1 MAALSAAKVSLPA
14 IAASILLGLIS
25 AVDAQ
30 CNTVTTYSD
39 ATSEVP
45 LSSMVRAARNAE
57 DFIGFE
63 GALTISNG
71 TGKVSFFNDRSAS
84 TFEPQFCKI
93 EFVGPNEDSIIEL
106 GRKRHI
112 ELLKQAQYEV
122 SSPPIS
128 YHLPV

>member
-128 YHLPV
+128 YDLPV

>member
-1 MAALSAAKVSLPA
+1 MAAEVSLPA
-14 IAASILLGLIS
+14 AIAAAALLLGLIS

-45 LSSMVRAARNAE
+45 LSAMVRAARNAE

-84 TFEPQFCKI
+84 AFEPQFCKI

-106 GRKRHI
+106 GRKSPI
-112 ELLKQAQYEV
+112 ELLKLSRREALYQ
-122 SSPPIS
+122 
-128 YHLPV
+128 L

>member
-1 MAALSAAKVSLPA
+1 MAAVATSEVSLLA
-14 IAASILLGLIS
+14 IAAAILIGLIS

-45 LSSMVRAARNAE
+45 LSAMVRAARNAE

-84 TFEPQFCKI
+84 AFEPQFCKI

-106 GRKRHI
+106 GRKSPI
-112 ELLKQAQYEV
+112 ELLKLSRREALYQ
-122 SSPPIS
+122 
-128 YHLPV
+128 L

>member
-1 MAALSAAKVSLPA
+1 MAAVAASKVSLLA
-14 IAASILLGLIS
+14 IAAAILIGLIS

-45 LSSMVRAARNAE
+45 LSAMVRAARNSE

-84 TFEPQFCKI
+84 AFEPQFCKI

-106 GRKRHI
+106 GRKSPI
-112 ELLKQAQYEV
+112 ELLKPSRREALYQ
-122 SSPPIS
+122 
-128 YHLPV
+128 L

>member
-1 MAALSAAKVSLPA
+1 MAAVAASEVSLLA
-14 IAASILLGLIS
+14 IAAAILIGLIA
-25 AVDAQ
+25 AVNAQ

-45 LSSMVRAARNAE
+45 LSAMVRAARNSE

-84 TFEPQFCKI
+84 AFEPQFCKI

-106 GRKRHI
+106 GRKSPI
-112 ELLKQAQYEV
+112 ELLKPSRREALYQ
-122 SSPPIS
+122 
-128 YHLPV
+128 L